1 MKPYPILYAL
11 QDKVKRELQQMMDL
25 GIIEETDSPY
35 SAPVVLIKK
44 KDNSLRFCVDFRE
57 LNKITVFDPRPMP
70 RIDAILNKI
79 SKAKFIS
86 KLDLTKGYWQVPL
99 DDDAKR
105 KSAFVTPFGHFSF
118 TVMPFGMVNA
128 PATFVRLVSKVLT
141 GLEDFTDA
149 FIDDIGIY
157 SNTWEEHLEHLRTV
171 FEVLRQ
177 AN

>member
-1 MKPYPILYAL
+1 
-11 QDKVKRELQQMMDL
+11 
-25 GIIEETDSPY
+25 
-35 SAPVVLIKK
+35 
-44 KDNSLRFCVDFRE
+44 
-57 LNKITVFDPRPMP
+57 MP
-70 RIDAILNKI
+70 RIDDILNKI

-105 KSAFVTPFGHFSF
+105 KSAFVTPFGYFSF

-141 GLEDFTDA
+141 GLEDFTKA

-157 SNTWEEHLEHLRTV
+157 SNTGEEHLKHLRTV
-171 FEVLRQ
+171 FETLRK
-177 AN
+177 ANLAARPAKFEFGFNELCFLGHTIGSGKIKPMQCLYDIESRCHSKLSHSKGKVFSGYD